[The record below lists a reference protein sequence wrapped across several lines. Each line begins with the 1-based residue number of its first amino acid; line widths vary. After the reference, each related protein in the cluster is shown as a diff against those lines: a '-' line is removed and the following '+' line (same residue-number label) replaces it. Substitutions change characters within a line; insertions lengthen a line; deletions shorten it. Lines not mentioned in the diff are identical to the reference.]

1 MSIDLKTIPA
11 LADVEPVKSTKTP
24 LHLDYEYTAGA
35 ASSRFLRAVKEKK
48 LMGQRCPQCG
58 KVYLP
63 PRGACPTDGV
73 PTTDEV
79 ELPHT
84 GTVTTFCVVN
94 VPFLHVV
101 KADESAMATGMRV
114 TATWKD
120 EREGHITDL
129 ACFVPEEG
137 Q

>member
-1 MSIDLKTIPA
+1 
-11 LADVEPVKSTKTP
+11 
-24 LHLDYEYTAGA
+24 
-35 ASSRFLRAVKEKK
+35 
-48 LMGQRCPQCG
+48 MGQRCPKCG

-84 GTVTTFCVVN
+84 GTVTTWSWVAEPRDVHPLDEPFAFVLVKLDGAD

-129 ACFVPEEG
+129 ACFVPEG
-137 Q
+137 D